1 MVAEAAEGYAV
12 AGYEEAGMEEECAA
26 GPYPIAVLEVRGC
39 SPVQAVR
46 CKAQWSVGIHSTRLS
61 PHTRRRAASHR
72 AQTRTGRHH
81 RCGLRG
87 TRATLGWSPHV
98 DGGSTR

>member
-39 SPVQAVR
+39 FPRAG
-46 CKAQWSVGIHSTRLS
+46 AW
-61 PHTRRRAASHR
+61 RRFGAR
-72 AQTRTGRHH
+72 
-81 RCGLRG
+81 RG
-87 TRATLGWSPHV
+87 GW
-98 DGGSTR
+98 